1 MNQLIAA
8 TLIFASFA
16 VPTSAVDVKFEL
28 KLDSKPQESAFEL
41 RGPLPS
47 VDIVDEAAYFS
58 LSGESIERRYN
69 LTEGK
74 FYYLMLLD
82 SGKDGIKDGSFKLSA
97 NYEQQSEVTLK
108 EGDCKFG
115 HGKVWNFL
123 VPAAPVVGSKK
134 NGLFISQ
141 FMRGSSKWEH
151 FSAVSA
157 LLDNCVDAL
166 ADAIIIN
173 LG

>member
-69 LTEGK
+69 LKEGK

-141 FMRGSSKWEH
+141 FMRGSSK
-151 FSAVSA
+151 
-157 LLDNCVDAL
+157 
-166 ADAIIIN
+166 
-173 LG
+173 